1 MAKFAI
7 DLNYFDIETKSLI
20 GDMGFYFQTTLD
32 ENLWCDSA
40 NEMQKNF
47 ENGFNGGFIGEEIE
61 NPEIHC
67 VCEVIDE
74 FGMIDDPLISNIVL
88 LQDQRDLENEIKEL
102 VSQRY
107 PNTEIKMWYK

>member
-1 MAKFAI
+1 MANFTI

-20 GDMGFYFQTTLD
+20 GDMCFYFNTTLD
-32 ENLWCDSA
+32 KNLWCDSA
-40 NEMQKNF
+40 NEMQQSF
-47 ENGFNGGFIGEEIE
+47 ESGFNGGFIGEELE

-67 VCEVIDE
+67 VCEVVDE

-88 LQDQRDLENEIKEL
+88 LQNQRYLENEIKEL

-107 PNTEIKMWYK
+107 PHTEIKVWYK

>member
-1 MAKFAI
+1 MANFTI

-20 GDMGFYFQTTLD
+20 GDMGFYFNTTLD
-32 ENLWCDSA
+32 ENMWCNSA
-40 NEMQKNF
+40 NEMQQSF
-47 ENGFNGGFIGEEIE
+47 ENGFNGGFIGEGLE

-67 VCEVIDE
+67 VCEVVDE

-88 LQDQRDLENEIKEL
+88 LQNQRNLENEIRES

-107 PNTEIKMWYK
+107 PHTGIKVWYK